1 MEQQDATRDYH
12 IKSRERQIPY
22 DMTYTCN
29 LKYDTDEPMRQKLT
43 HIENRF
49 VIAKGGEEWGREKLG
64 AWGEEIQTIT
74 YRVDGQQH
82 PTV

>member
-12 IKSRERQIPY
+12 IKSRERQTPY

-29 LKYDTDEPMRQKLT
+29 LKYDTDEPMRQKRT
-43 HIENRF
+43 HREQICDCQ
-49 VIAKGGEEWGREKLG
+49 GGRGGGREKLG
-64 AWGEEIQTIT
+64 ACGQEIQTIT